1 MSVKNVTGRWR
12 YRGRRVKPFFIS
24 CYANL
29 LTGFFSFP
37 NKEKKEVKKER
48 KKRKKEKK
56 KGRKE
61 RDLLRL
67 KLCNLSHWSV
77 NSIEIQQS
85 KRQTCKKAGETILK
99 CQQKEAYRL
108 SGTLRRTAEVCIVLF
123 TPTPHLP
130 FREVK

>member
-48 KKRKKEKK
+48 KKLRKTERRKQRE
-56 KGRKE
+56 GRKGI
-61 RDLLRL
+61 
-67 KLCNLSHWSV
+67 K
-77 NSIEIQQS
+77 
-85 KRQTCKKAGETILK
+85 
-99 CQQKEAYRL
+99 
-108 SGTLRRTAEVCIVLF
+108 
-123 TPTPHLP
+123 
-130 FREVK
+130 